1 MEKVPTQYIVHV
13 SQDGNGG
20 TVRWLGDNLV
30 TAGDSFELLVRV
42 DDGYEAL
49 VSAVDA
55 DGMPVKVIDHD
66 HGNYTINEV
75 NSDIEV
81 TVTFVEV
88 EEPEVTK
95 IEVDLGGYSDKLFR
109 NEHDTLFQIH
119 RRGNKW
125 DFADDIKLKVYRG
138 DSKTPDIL
146 DAEDMFDLAK
156 EDKLHILCDGRK
168 WKYNQQFRDAN
179 DSYTFK
185 IVYEGKEALFN
196 VNVKE

>member
-13 SQDGNGG
+13 SQNGNGG

-55 DGMPVKVIDHD
+55 DGMPVKVIDPHD
-66 HGNYTINEV
+66 GNYTINEV

-109 NEHDTLFQIH
+109 NKHDKLFQIH
-119 RRGNKW
+119 LQGDKW
-125 DFADDIKLKVYRG
+125 AFANDIKLKVYRG
-138 DSKTPDIL
+138 DSEKPDIL

-168 WKYNQQFRDAN
+168 WKYNQQFHDAN

-185 IVYEGKEALFN
+185 IVYEGKEASFI
-196 VNVKE
+196 VRVK